1 MVEIGNKINGRYRI
15 IRSIG
20 SGGMANVYLAYDLIL
35 DREVAVKVLRFD
47 FLDDETAIRRFR
59 REALAASELV
69 HPNIVGIYD
78 VGEEDNRQYL
88 IMEYVKGTDLKKY
101 IKENH
106 PLSKERV
113 IAIMQQVLSAIGLA
127 HEHRIIHR
135 DLKPQNILM
144 DEAGNV
150 KIADFGIAIALSETS
165 LTQTNTL
172 LGSVHYLSP
181 EQARGSMATR
191 QSDIY
196 ALGIILY
203 ELLVGKVPFEGES
216 AVSIALKHFQ
226 SDMPS
231 VREQLPDVP
240 QSLENVILKATTK
253 EPSDR
258 YVSADEMAKD
268 LMTCLLPERANE
280 PIFKPKSIMED
291 ETKRIQPISDAQV
304 TKANQTNQLDKE
316 SDEITV
322 EKPPK
327 IEPKKK
333 KRRGGKIGLLL
344 MLGVLAVLAGV
355 WLAPSGTTIPDVS
368 GQTIDEAITLL
379 EDKGFKVS
387 DDYEEA
393 FSETVKADRV
403 ISTSPRIGT
412 RAFKSEKIILTV
424 SKGSE
429 KIEIGNYIG
438 SRLTDAKKELLDL
451 GFTDDQIKIDE
462 VEDPDYEPGVIV
474 SQSPAEG
481 SKISL
486 ADGQVELKVSVGTET
501 IILENLTGYT
511 LTEAIN
517 YLNGQGLGFTQAT
530 SEFSN
535 SIPEN
540 SVISTSPGA
549 GASLVKGNSVM
560 IVLSKGP
567 EPVETV
573 ESSEEPEVEST
584 EESSADSESSEEST
598 EESTEDSS
606 KETSSETSTSSEVAK
621 EELSSEKTED
631 SSQ

>member
-1 MVEIGNKINGRYRI
+1 MVEIGDKINERYRV

-20 SGGMANVYLAYDLIL
+20 SGGMANVYLGYDLIL

-78 VGEEDNRQYL
+78 VGQEDNRQYL

-101 IKENH
+101 IKANY
-106 PLSKERV
+106 PLPLEQV
-113 IAIMQQVLSAIGLA
+113 ITIMQQVLSAIGLA

-144 DEAGNV
+144 DEDGNV

-203 ELLVGKVPFEGES
+203 ELLMGKVPFEGES

-231 VREQLPDVP
+231 VREQHPEIP

-258 YVSADEMAKD
+258 YVSAEEMAND
-268 LMTCLLPERANE
+268 LMTCLLPSRANE
-280 PIFKPKSIMED
+280 PVFKPKSVMDD
-291 ETKRIQPISDAQV
+291 ETKRLEPLTDTNIQQV
-304 TKANQTNQLDKE
+304 SPSKQVATDTT
-316 SDEITV
+316 DEVAPKPVMT
-322 EKPPK
+322 EKK
-327 IEPKKK
+327 PKKRGR
-333 KRRGGKIGLLL
+333 KRKMALFLVLAI
-344 MLGVLAVLAGV
+344 LAVLAGI
-355 WLAPSGTTIPDVS
+355 WFAPSGTKIPDVS
-368 GQTIDEAITLL
+368 GETINEAIDSL
-379 EDKGFKVS
+379 EQKGFKVS
-387 DDYEEA
+387 DDYQEA
-393 FSETVKADRV
+393 FSEKIEKDHV
-403 ISTSPRIGT
+403 ISTSPRIGSKV
-412 RAFKSEKIILTV
+412 FKSEAIILTI
-424 SKGSE
+424 SKGME
-429 KIEIGNYIG
+429 KVEIDDFIG
-438 SRLTDAKKELLDL
+438 MSLLEAKKELSKL
-451 GFTDDQIKIDE
+451 GIDDKQITIEE
-462 VEDPDYEPGVIV
+462 VEDPDYEPGTIV
-474 SQSPAEG
+474 SQSPAGG

-486 ADGQVELKVSVGTET
+486 ENGEVKLKVSVGTEA
-501 IILENLTGYT
+501 ILLDDLTGYT

-517 YLNGQGLGFTQAT
+517 YLNSLGLGFTQGQ
-530 SEFSN
+530 SEYSD

-540 SVISTSPGA
+540 SVINTSPGA

-560 IVLSKGP
+560 ITLSKGP
-567 EPVETV
+567 EPVVETPSETSSEPAV
-573 ESSEEPEVEST
+573 ESSTSDKENPV
-584 EESSADSESSEEST
+584 SESSEPAVEI
-598 EESTEDSS
+598 EQKDDKPDVEDD
-606 KETSSETSTSSEVAK
+606 KPDVEN
-621 EELSSEKTED
+621 D
-631 SSQ
+631 SNS